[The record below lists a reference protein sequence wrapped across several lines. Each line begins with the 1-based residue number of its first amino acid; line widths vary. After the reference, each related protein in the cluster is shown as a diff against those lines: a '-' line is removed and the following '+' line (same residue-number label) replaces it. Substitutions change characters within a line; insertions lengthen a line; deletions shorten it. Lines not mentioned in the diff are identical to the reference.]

1 MLAENRTLASEKK
14 DFDYYG
20 TAGLL
25 GVMPTFISLAPHPKW
40 AAQVDVI
47 PTVWPCIPGTIWS

>member
-1 MLAENRTLASEKK
+1 MDDASRNRTLASEKK
-14 DFDYYG
+14 DLIFYG

-40 AAQVDVI
+40 AAQVDAILHGVALY
-47 PTVWPCIPGTIWS
+47 PR